1 MKRFLFKTIPF
12 SIILAALLV
21 SRYWLL
27 NDSRFNYYYYP
38 EKDIQNKI
46 VIIGDSKML
55 TGIDDQCFTSNNLE
69 LVNLSS
75 WGAFP
80 LDHIVALKDHKIENN
95 LIVLNISSRIFLL
108 NDSSS
113 IQNSPTSIKNI
124 LNFRIHNKI
133 TDMLNQSAGRWEYE
147 RQPSGS
153 MKFNHKFNTKFD
165 YNWEYDSIYHTKL
178 LNNPKLTSRTD
189 IKIQHL
195 KELIN
200 SLKIKNKV
208 ILIDGPERACFNDLV
223 SLYETE
229 LFNKIEKELNLT
241 VFDFGV
247 YNDSLFYDSHHL
259 NDDGSKIFSSQL
271 IDIIKKV
278 E

>member
-1 MKRFLFKTIPF
+1 
-12 SIILAALLV
+12 
-21 SRYWLL
+21 
-27 NDSRFNYYYYP
+27 
-38 EKDIQNKI
+38 
-46 VIIGDSKML
+46 
-55 TGIDDQCFTSNNLE
+55 
-69 LVNLSS
+69 
-75 WGAFP
+75 
-80 LDHIVALKDHKIENN
+80 
-95 LIVLNISSRIFLL
+95 
-108 NDSSS
+108 
-113 IQNSPTSIKNI
+113 
-124 LNFRIHNKI
+124 
-133 TDMLNQSAGRWEYE
+133 
-147 RQPSGS
+147 

-223 SLYETE
+223 SLFETE